1 MQQSHSQLVF
11 WLSSLALPSRCSY
24 IFSSQPQATLFAL
37 HHKALPWKNICF
49 FCDKSSMSQTSGGCC
64 FSGIWGCC
72 SETWSWKVLPPL
84 CAFSPSCLQ
93 SCLVDLN
100 CIFLMQVGVSL
111 VLSFMVV
118 WDLPRI
124 AGGVSSL
131 ETSRLSAVYAEVAPS
146 VSIFGELFGR
156 ALQAQVSFKLLLIF
170 DPFADDEI
178 VIYVSVDWK
187 KGMLISAM
195 APLKEHLWLKLKYFS
210 FDCALCHDI
219 EGRTQRPALHMQ
231 LMCHL

>member
-1 MQQSHSQLVF
+1 M
-11 WLSSLALPSRCSY
+11 
-24 IFSSQPQATLFAL
+24 
-37 HHKALPWKNICF
+37 
-49 FCDKSSMSQTSGGCC
+49 
-64 FSGIWGCC
+64 
-72 SETWSWKVLPPL
+72 
-84 CAFSPSCLQ
+84 
-93 SCLVDLN
+93 
-100 CIFLMQVGVSL
+100 

-178 VIYVSVDWK
+178 VIYVSAD
-187 KGMLISAM
+187 
-195 APLKEHLWLKLKYFS
+195 
-210 FDCALCHDI
+210 
-219 EGRTQRPALHMQ
+219 
-231 LMCHL
+231 